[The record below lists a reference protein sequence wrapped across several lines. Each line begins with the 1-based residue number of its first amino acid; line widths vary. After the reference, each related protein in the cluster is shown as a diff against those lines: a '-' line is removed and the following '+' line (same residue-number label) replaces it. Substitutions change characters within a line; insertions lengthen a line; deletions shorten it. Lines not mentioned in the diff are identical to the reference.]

1 MNYLLLDTATPICR
15 VSIIKNDS
23 KLDYEWQA
31 DRALA
36 HGLLSHL
43 TGLLSENDLNF
54 DDLSGIG
61 ALRGPGSFTGL
72 RIGLTVLNTIADSQ
86 NIPIVGADGD
96 DWQRAA
102 LERLEAGE
110 SDQIVL
116 PLYGRDARITSPR
129 K

>member
-1 MNYLLLDTATPICR
+1 MNYLLLDTTTPVCR

-31 DRALA
+31 DRTLA

-43 TGLLSENDLNF
+43 TGLLSENNLTLDDLN
-54 DDLSGIG
+54 GIG

-96 DWQRAA
+96 NTDIKFHIR
-102 LERLEAGE
+102 RLCISVWRGTAIFIRFNNKRCG
-110 SDQIVL
+110 L
-116 PLYGRDARITSPR
+116 
-129 K
+129 